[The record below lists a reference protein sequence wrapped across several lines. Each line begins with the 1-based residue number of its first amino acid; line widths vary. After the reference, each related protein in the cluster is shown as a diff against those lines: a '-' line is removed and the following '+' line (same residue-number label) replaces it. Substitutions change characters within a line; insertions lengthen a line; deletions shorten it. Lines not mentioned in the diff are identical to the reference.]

1 MLEAIAAA
9 DLILFAPSNPVVSIS
24 PILAIPGMREAIR
37 DAAAPVVGVSPIING
52 AVVRGM
58 ADACLTAIGVE
69 TTAAA
74 VALHYGSRA
83 SGGILDAWLVDS
95 VDADSLGEIEAAGIR
110 AAAVPLWMTDP
121 ATTAEIVRATTTA

>member
-1 MLEAIAAA
+1 M
-9 DLILFAPSNPVVSIS
+9 
-24 PILAIPGMREAIR
+24 
-37 DAAAPVVGVSPIING
+37 GVSPIIAG

-69 TTAAA
+69 TSAEA

-83 SGGILDAWLVDS
+83 DGGLLDAWLVDES
-95 VDADSLGEIEAAGIR
+95 DAASLGAIEGAGIR

-121 ATTAEIVRATTTA
+121 AATAQIVAAAIGTATRA